1 LELGEEMAIK
11 NKFKFFRFIVIV
23 SLVLYFIYRFLIGY
37 FVAEE
42 VTYNAKFDQMFLENK
57 YTGFIIRNEKIFK
70 SDISGVV
77 EYKINDGEVVK
88 KGQVIAKIESTI
100 SEDETDNIASDEEI
114 NRTLLREN
122 LLKETNEEIIAIKE
136 KIAAA
141 AQDGR
146 VYEIDQLENALI
158 SRLDYKDKLNNTTV
172 ENFNLEEIS
181 NRNQLDQEN
190 NYFYSNYSGIVSRKF
205 DGMEKLL
212 TLSNLYML
220 DYDDIINSDITIENK
235 ISGDIKSGDSVY
247 KIIDNYV
254 YYLVYSIPLE
264 DIKLF
269 KNTLKDVIVEIGEEK
284 ITANIYDCFE
294 NKNNGILVLEVNET
308 YNGFYEDRKIE
319 NVIKSDQF
327 KGLKIHKDSIVTI
340 ENTKGVFRMN
350 RNFEAEFMP
359 ISILNASDEHA
370 IVADGYFYNYVDDS
384 RQKITTIDV
393 NDEIYRNGI
402 NYIGN

>member
-1 LELGEEMAIK
+1 MAIK

-23 SLVLYFIYRFLIGY
+23 SLIFYFIYRFLIGY

-42 VTYNAKFDQMFLENK
+42 VTYLAKFDQMYLENK
-57 YTGFIIRNEKIFK
+57 YKGFIIRNEKIFK
-70 SDISGVV
+70 SDISGVI

-88 KGQVIAKIESTI
+88 KGQVIAKIENTNT
-100 SEDETDNIASDEEI
+100 EKAADNITSDDEI

-122 LLKETNEEIIAIKE
+122 LINETSDEITIIKK
-136 KIAAA
+136 KIAEA
-141 AQDGR
+141 AQAGR
-146 VYEIDQLENALI
+146 VYEITQLENTLI
-158 SRLDYKDKLNNTTV
+158 SRLDYQDKLINTTV

-212 TLSNLYML
+212 NLANLYML
-220 DYDDIINSDITIENK
+220 DYDDIINRDITIENK
-235 ISGDIKSGDSVY
+235 ISGDLKAGENVY

-269 KNTLKDVIVEIGEEK
+269 KNTLKDVIVEIGEET

-308 YNGFYEDRKIE
+308 YNGFYEDRRIE
-319 NVIKSDQF
+319 NVIKSDKF

-340 ENTKGVFRMN
+340 ENTKGVFRMS

-359 ISILNASDEHA
+359 ISILNASDEYA

-402 NYIGN
+402 NYIEK

>member
-1 LELGEEMAIK
+1 MAIK